1 MGTELNMIEDGERKS
16 NTVVFRALRIGL
28 RMKQNPRFPEET
40 EESFN
45 IISFKVPGSGQ
56 SHIRH
61 HRELRKVCDLTFA
74 CKKYPSNRRE

>member
-1 MGTELNMIEDGERKS
+1 MGALSPELYRTMGTQLNMIEDGESKS
-16 NTVVFRALRIGL
+16 NTLVFRALRIGPG
-28 RMKQNPRFPEET
+28 MKQNPRFPEET

-61 HRELRKVCDLTFA
+61 HRELRKV
-74 CKKYPSNRRE
+74 